1 LILRKYLNL
10 KKSPGGVIFSDR
22 NSQKTK
28 GDVMLKKGR
37 KPEEGQ
43 DHAYDTIAKPASS
56 APKTGPSASSRPE
69 NTIIGENI
77 TIEGS
82 IRGNEHLVIEGSMK
96 GNVQME
102 GHDFRVGPRGR
113 IEGEIK
119 AQNVKISGQMIG
131 NIMTKGKVEITKE
144 ADFMGDIR
152 AKGISIED
160 GAYFK
165 GSIELAQEPHR
176 KTTLS
181 GKSTTP
187 ATPAP
192 VSETKTE
199 TAKKAVKEN

>member
-1 LILRKYLNL
+1 
-10 KKSPGGVIFSDR
+10 
-22 NSQKTK
+22 
-28 GDVMLKKGR
+28 MLKKGR
-37 KPEEGQ
+37 KPEEDQ
-43 DHAYDTIAKPASS
+43 NSPYDTTTKPGAP
-56 APKTGPSASSRPE
+56 APKSVASPSARTE

-77 TIEGS
+77 SIEGH
-82 IRGNEHLVIEGSMK
+82 IRGNEHLVIEGAMK

-102 GHDFRVGPRGR
+102 GHDFKVGSRGR

-131 NIMTKGKVEITKE
+131 NITTKGKVEITRE

-181 GKSTTP
+181 AKSTNP
-187 ATPAP
+187 ATPTP
-192 VSETKTE
+192 VNDPKTE
-199 TAKKAVKEN
+199 TAKKAV

>member
-1 LILRKYLNL
+1 
-10 KKSPGGVIFSDR
+10 
-22 NSQKTK
+22 
-28 GDVMLKKGR
+28 MLKKGR
-37 KPEEGQ
+37 KPEEDQ
-43 DHAYDTIAKPASS
+43 SSPYDTIAKSEAPAPKSMASS
-56 APKTGPSASSRPE
+56 SARTE

-77 TIEGS
+77 SIEGH
-82 IRGNEHLVIEGSMK
+82 IRGNEHLVIEGAMK

-102 GHDFRVGPRGR
+102 GHDFRVGSRGR

-131 NIMTKGKVEITKE
+131 NITTKGKVEITRE

-176 KTTLS
+176 KTTLNA
-181 GKSTTP
+181 KSTKP

-192 VSETKTE
+192 VNEPKTE
-199 TAKKAVKEN
+199 TAKKAV